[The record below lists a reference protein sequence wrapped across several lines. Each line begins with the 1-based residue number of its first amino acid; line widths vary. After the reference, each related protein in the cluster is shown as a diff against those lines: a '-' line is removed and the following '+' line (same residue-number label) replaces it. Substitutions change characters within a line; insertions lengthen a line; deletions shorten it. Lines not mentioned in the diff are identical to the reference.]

1 MPYLY
6 KAKTMSDFLPVF
18 DFSFGTYL
26 FLCFCFFSF
35 VQFLF
40 LVFVFSRLAFH
51 KDKRKAPETPNVT
64 IIIAARNEADNLF
77 KNLPFI
83 LDQDYPNFEVI
94 VVNHQSMDESKYI
107 LDAFEHEFPNMRV
120 INVEKSQHMK
130 FGKKLPL
137 TIGIKGAKYEHLLFT
152 DADCHPA
159 SNQWLKSMSSHFSKK
174 HEIVLGYGPYK
185 KKKGFLNKIIRFD
198 TAWIAL
204 NYFSF
209 AKAKMPYMG
218 IGRNMAY
225 TKTVFNS
232 VSGFKS
238 HYALSSGDDDLF
250 IQEAAKKG
258 NYTIN
263 LDPDSFCYSNPP
275 KTWSSWMRQKSRH
288 YTTTERYRVIKKLLL
303 GIYPLTLLLMLFSF
317 VTLLFDSNFIWLTL
331 TVFGF
336 VLALKWLILG
346 KALKKMNETKFIAYL
361 PLLDIAYAI
370 LAPAMYYS
378 IDKKDKNK
386 W

>member
-6 KAKTMSDFLPVF
+6 KAKIMSEFLPVF
-18 DFSFGTYL
+18 EFSIGTYL

-40 LVFVFSRLAFH
+40 LVFVYSRLAFH
-51 KDKRKAPETPNVT
+51 KTKSSSTDTPPVT
-64 IIIAARNEADNLF
+64 IVIAARNEADNIF

-83 LDQDYPNFEVI
+83 LDQDYPNYEVI
-94 VVNHQSMDESKYI
+94 VVNHQSIDESKYI
-107 LDAFEHEFPNMRV
+107 LDAFEREFPNMRV

-137 TIGIKGAKYEHLLFT
+137 TLGIKGAKFEHLLFT
-152 DADCHPA
+152 DADCKPA
-159 SNQWLKSMSSHFSKK
+159 SNQWLKSMSSNFTSK

-209 AKAKMPYMG
+209 AKAKLPYMG

-225 TKTVFNS
+225 TKNVFNT

-263 LDPDSFCYSNPP
+263 LDPDSFCYSTAP
-275 KTWSSWMRQKSRH
+275 KSWSSWMRQKSRH
-288 YTTTERYRVIKKLLL
+288 YTTTERYKVIKKLLL
-303 GIYPLTLLLMLFSF
+303 GIYPLSLLLMLFSF

-331 TVFGF
+331 AVFGF
-336 VLALKWLILG
+336 ILAVKWLILG
-346 KALKKMNETKFIAYL
+346 KALMKLNESKYIAYL
-361 PLLDIAYAI
+361 PILDIAYAI

>member
-6 KAKTMSDFLPVF
+6 KAIKMSNFLPVF
-18 DFSFGTYL
+18 DFAFGTYL
-26 FLCFCFFSF
+26 FFGFCFFAF
-35 VQFLF
+35 IQLIFLLF
-40 LVFVFSRLAFH
+40 IYSRLAFH
-51 KDKRKAPETPNVT
+51 KQKNNPDNTPGVS
-64 IIIAARNEADNLF
+64 IIIAARNEADNIF

-83 LDQDYPNFEVI
+83 LDQDYPDFEVI
-94 VVNHQSMDESKYI
+94 VVNHQSIDESKYI

-120 INVEKSQHMK
+120 INVEKSVHLK

-152 DADCHPA
+152 DADCKPS
-159 SNQWLKSMSSHFSKK
+159 SNQWLKSMSSHFSNK

-185 KKKGFLNKIIRFD
+185 KKKGFLNKMIRFD
-198 TAWIAL
+198 TAWIAM
-204 NYFSF
+204 NYLSF

-225 TKTVFNS
+225 TKSVFES

-263 LDPDSFCYSNPP
+263 IDPNAFCFSNPP
-275 KTWSSWMRQKSRH
+275 KTWSGWMRQKSRH
-288 YTTTERYRVIKKLLL
+288 YTTTERYRLIKKLML
-303 GIYPLTLLLMLFSF
+303 GIYPLSLLLMLISF

-336 VLALKWLILG
+336 ILAVKWLILG
-346 KALKKMNETKFIAYL
+346 KALKKLNESKFIAYL
-361 PLLDIAYAI
+361 PFLDIAYAI

-378 IDKKDKNK
+378 IDKKDKSK

>member
-1 MPYLY
+1 
-6 KAKTMSDFLPVF
+6 MSEFLPVF
-18 DFSFGTYL
+18 DFTFGTYL
-26 FLCFCFFSF
+26 FLCFCIFSL
-35 VQFLF
+35 VQLLF
-40 LVFVFSRLAFH
+40 LLFVFSRLAFH
-51 KDKRKAPETPNVT
+51 KVKQHQPTTPDVS
-64 IIIAARNEADNLF
+64 IIIAARNEADNLY

-120 INVEKSQHMK
+120 INVERSQHMK

-152 DADCHPA
+152 DADCKPA
-159 SNQWLKSMSSHFSKK
+159 SNQWLKSMSAHFSDK

-185 KKKGFLNKIIRFD
+185 TKKGILNKIIRFD

-225 TKTVFNS
+225 TKTVFNR

-238 HYALSSGDDDLF
+238 HYSLSSGDDDLF

-263 LDPDSFCYSNPP
+263 LDQDAYCYSNPP

-288 YTTTERYRVIKKLLL
+288 YTTTERYKVIKKLML
-303 GIYPLTLLLMLFSF
+303 GIYPLTLLLMIFSF
-317 VTLLFDSNFIWLTL
+317 VTLLFDANFIWITL
-331 TVFGF
+331 AIFGF
-336 VLALKWLILG
+336 VIAVKWLILG
-346 KALKKMNETKFIAYL
+346 KALKKLNETKFIAYL
-361 PLLDIAYAI
+361 PLLDIVYAI

>member
-1 MPYLY
+1 
-6 KAKTMSDFLPVF
+6 MSNFLPVF
-18 DFSFGTYL
+18 DFTIGTFLFFG
-26 FLCFCFFSF
+26 FCFFAF
-35 VQFLF
+35 VQLLF
-40 LVFVFSRLAFH
+40 VLFIYSRLAFH
-51 KDKRKAPETPNVT
+51 KQKEQSNNMPDVS
-64 IIIAARNEADNLF
+64 IIIAARNEADNIF

-120 INVEKSQHMK
+120 INVEKSVHLK

-152 DADCHPA
+152 DADCTPT
-159 SNQWLKSMSSHFSKK
+159 SNQWLKSMSACFSNK

-198 TAWIAL
+198 TVWIAL

-225 TKTVFNS
+225 TKSVFES

-263 LDPDSFCYSNPP
+263 IDPDSYCLSNPP
-275 KTWSSWMRQKSRH
+275 KTWSGWMRQKSRH
-288 YTTTERYRVIKKLLL
+288 YTTTERYTLIKKLML
-303 GIYPLTLLLMLFSF
+303 GIYPLSLLLMLISF

-336 VLALKWLILG
+336 ILAVKWLILG
-346 KALKKMNETKFIAYL
+346 KALKKLNESKFIAYL

>member
-1 MPYLY
+1 
-6 KAKTMSDFLPVF
+6 MSNFLPVF
-18 DFSFGTYL
+18 DLTFGTFL
-26 FLCFCFFSF
+26 FFGFCFFAF
-35 VQFLF
+35 LQFLF
-40 LVFVFSRLAFH
+40 LIFIYSRLAFH
-51 KDKRKAPETPNVT
+51 KQKVISNKTPGVS
-64 IIIAARNEADNLF
+64 IIIAARNEADNIF

-120 INVEKSQHMK
+120 INVEKSVHLK

-152 DADCHPA
+152 DADCTPT
-159 SNQWLKSMSSHFSKK
+159 SNQWLKSMSSSFTDK
-174 HEIVLGYGPYK
+174 HQIVLGYGPYK

-198 TAWIAL
+198 TAWIAM

-225 TKTVFNS
+225 TKSVFES

-263 LDPDSFCYSNPP
+263 IHPDAYCLSNPP
-275 KTWSSWMRQKSRH
+275 KTWNGWMRQKSRH
-288 YTTTERYRVIKKLLL
+288 YTTTERYTLIKKLML
-303 GIYPLTLLLMLFSF
+303 GIYPLSLLLMLISF

-336 VLALKWLILG
+336 ILVVKWLILG
-346 KALKKMNETKFIAYL
+346 KALKKLNESKFIAYL

>member
-1 MPYLY
+1 LY
-6 KAKTMSDFLPVF
+6 KANKMSNFLPVF
-18 DFSFGTYL
+18 DFTFGTYL
-26 FLCFCFFSF
+26 FFGFCFFAFIQLLF
-35 VQFLF
+35 VLF
-40 LVFVFSRLAFH
+40 IYSRLAFH
-51 KDKRKAPETPNVT
+51 KQKEQSTELPGVS
-64 IIIAARNEADNLF
+64 IIIAARNEADNIF

-120 INVEKSQHMK
+120 INVEKSTHLK

-152 DADCHPA
+152 DADCKPV
-159 SNQWLKSMSSHFSKK
+159 SNQWLKSMSSCFSNK

-185 KKKGFLNKIIRFD
+185 KKKGFLNKVIRFD
-198 TAWIAL
+198 TAWIAM

-225 TKTVFNS
+225 TKSVFES

-263 LDPDSFCYSNPP
+263 IHPDAYCLSNPP
-275 KTWSSWMRQKSRH
+275 KTWSGWMRQKSRH
-288 YTTTERYRVIKKLLL
+288 YTTTERYRLIKKLML
-303 GIYPLTLLLMLFSF
+303 GIYPLSLLLMLISF
-317 VTLLFDSNFIWLTL
+317 VTLLFDSNFIWITL
-331 TVFGF
+331 IIFG
-336 VLALKWLILG
+336 VILAIKWLILG
-346 KALKKMNETKFIAYL
+346 KALKKLNESKFIAYL
-361 PLLDIAYAI
+361 PLLDIVYAI

>member
-1 MPYLY
+1 MIE
-6 KAKTMSDFLPVF
+6 FLPVL
-18 DFSFGTYL
+18 DFSIGTYL

-35 VQFLF
+35 VQLLF
-40 LVFVFSRLAFH
+40 LSFVYSRLAFY
-51 KDKRKAPETPNVT
+51 KDKSSSTNLPAVS
-64 IIIAARNEADNLF
+64 IIIAARNEADNLY

-83 LDQDYPNFEVI
+83 LDQDYPNYEVI

-107 LDAFEHEFPNMRV
+107 LDAFEREFPNMRV
-120 INVEKSQHMK
+120 INVERSQHMK

-137 TIGIKGAKYEHLLFT
+137 TIGIKGAKHEHLLFT
-152 DADCHPA
+152 DADCKPA
-159 SNQWLKSMSSHFSKK
+159 SNQWLKSMGSHFSDK
-174 HEIVLGYGPYK
+174 HEIVLGYGPYR
-185 KKKGFLNKIIRFD
+185 KKKGFLNKVIRFD
-198 TAWIAL
+198 TAWIAM

-225 TKTVFNS
+225 TKTVFNN

-263 LDPDSFCYSNPP
+263 LNPDSYCFSTPP
-275 KTWSSWMRQKSRH
+275 ISWSSWMRQKSRH
-288 YTTTERYRVIKKLLL
+288 YTTTERYKVIKKLLL
-303 GIYPLTLLLMLFSF
+303 GIYPITLLFMLFSF

-331 TVFGF
+331 TIFGF
-336 VLALKWLILG
+336 ILVLKWVILG
-346 KALKKMNETKFIAYL
+346 RSLKKLNESKFIAYL
-361 PLLDIAYAI
+361 PLLDIAYAF
-370 LAPAMYYS
+370 LAPVMYYS
-378 IDKKDKNK
+378 IDKKDKNR